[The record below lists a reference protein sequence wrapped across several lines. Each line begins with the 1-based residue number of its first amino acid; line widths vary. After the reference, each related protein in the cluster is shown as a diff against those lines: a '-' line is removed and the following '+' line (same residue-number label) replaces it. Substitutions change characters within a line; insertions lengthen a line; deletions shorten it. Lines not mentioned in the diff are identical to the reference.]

1 MNVAMNLD
9 RATLPQTSQGTERAP
24 FALMPQQE
32 AKQAQK
38 SQKAEITGTPLIPME
53 DPSQEVNWGPD
64 AWVIGVTQGP
74 ATARFM
80 NNLAMEALAGSRVGP
95 GGAAFATIPT
105 NGGTPSL
112 FVAQPLRAFACGPL
126 NCSIGLVSTIRPEL
140 GSSDDADE
148 VEGVRLSQP
157 NLAIEGGVGGT
168 VSAKINGMTVLGF
181 FNLRTDDGTT
191 QAALEQFAR
200 GEISELP
207 PGTYSMNFGIA
218 GSAMQPVE
226 VALRELGRVA
236 SAVPKPAVAAIGQG
250 MMRGSQALE
259 LANEVF
265 DVKVGVG
272 FRLALVVDENGEMT
286 FRKGSQEV
294 DLEELIQNAFS
305 TPRLP
310 EIPIIENPD
319 NDPGIGRLNATSSLI
334 NGANPF
340 ELARSLGGETY
351 GNGAIELAQAV
362 NRFTEEVAM
371 PIAYMLPTEVQSIL
385 AHGIHNYGD
394 FGPVFDAVYRL
405 HHVNGIEINGFSTE
419 GLRNTYMLDFGS
431 DILAN
436 ENRAITTGPLGDL
449 WDAMPN
455 EQLEA
460 LGLRSPDHE
469 FVRSV
474 FQGHY
479 RDPVDMRQPFE
490 QTMPQ

>member
-9 RATLPQTSQGTERAP
+9 RTAQLQPRQETEGAN
-24 FALMPQQE
+24 FALTPQQVTKE
-32 AKQAQK
+32 NDQLPEV
-38 SQKAEITGTPLIPME
+38 EIIIRPLFPME

-64 AWVIGVTQGP
+64 AVVIGVTQGEK
-74 ATARFM
+74 TREFM
-80 NNLAMEALAGSRVGP
+80 EFLAMEALAGSKIGP
-95 GGAAFATIPT
+95 AGAAFVTLPT

-140 GSSDDADE
+140 GSPDDADE

-218 GSAMQPVE
+218 GSVIQPVE

-236 SAVPKPAVAAIGQG
+236 SAVPKPAVAAAGQS
-250 MMRGSQALE
+250 MMGGAQILHA
-259 LANEVF
+259 ANEVI
-265 DVKVGVG
+265 DVKGGFG

-286 FRKGSQEV
+286 FRKGNQEV
-294 DLEELIQNAFS
+294 DLERLIENAFS

-351 GNGAIELAQAV
+351 GNSAIELAQAI
-362 NRFTEEVAM
+362 NRFTDEVAM
-371 PIAYMLPTEVQSIL
+371 PIAYMLPPEVQSIL
-385 AHGIHNYGD
+385 AHGIRNYDD

-405 HHVNGIEINGFSTE
+405 HHVNGIELNGFSTE
-419 GLRNTYMLDFGS
+419 GIRNTYMLDFGS
-431 DILAN
+431 NLLAN
-436 ENRAITTGPLGDL
+436 ENRVITTGALGEF
-449 WDAMPN
+449 WDRMSN
-455 EQLEA
+455 EELEA
-460 LGLRSPDHE
+460 LGFREPDHD
-469 FVRSV
+469 FVRNV
-474 FQGHY
+474 FQGAY
-479 RDPVDMRQPFE
+479 RDPVDMRPPFE